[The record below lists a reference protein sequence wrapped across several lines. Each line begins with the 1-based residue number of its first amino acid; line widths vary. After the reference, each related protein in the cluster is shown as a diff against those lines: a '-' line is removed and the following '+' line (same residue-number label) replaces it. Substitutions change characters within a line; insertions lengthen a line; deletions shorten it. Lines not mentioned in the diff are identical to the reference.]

1 MKVKSSVRSIV
12 LLLLLAGVSLPSDL
26 LLAQV
31 RGKRI
36 TSKRANGMTVVLTNE
51 SGRLVEGKNSIC
63 ASFQAIEDGRP
74 IDVLNVEIGFTLLVG
89 RNRGSPAT
97 AQLIHDA
104 AGRYCGMV
112 DLGRQYYFPANYD
125 VVVRYV
131 NSFGKKRKISFGLS
145 LR

>member
-12 LLLLLAGVSLPSDL
+12 LLLLLAGVALPSDL
-26 LLAQV
+26 LLAQA

-36 TSKRANGMTVVLTNE
+36 TSKRANGMTVVLANE

-89 RNRGSPAT
+89 RNRSSPAT
-97 AQLIHDA
+97 AQLIRDA
-104 AGRYCGMV
+104 AGQYCGMV

-131 NSFGKKRKISFGLS
+131 DASAKKRQISFGMS